1 VSRIVKWGMVAL
13 VVVLAGGAGAGGYAG
28 VRHLREPGAAPASTA
43 AAPDRALAGATVAPS
58 PAPTS
63 VGRAPSSAGVAA
75 ALRGPLGDAHLGHH
89 VLAEVRDV
97 ATGAL
102 LLTRGGT
109 TPAAP
114 ASTAKL
120 TTALAVLSVR
130 APSDRI
136 STRVVAGAQP
146 GTVVLVGGGD
156 PTLTAAASARPGAY
170 PDAAR
175 ISDLARQ
182 LHGVR
187 RVEVDGALFAG
198 PGVSPYW
205 APEDVPS
212 DYAAP
217 ITAAM
222 VDGGRDTPGATIR
235 STAPDLA
242 AGRALAAALG
252 LRGVLVSRAK
262 APAGARTL
270 ASVQSAPIST
280 LVTQM
285 LQTSDNVIAECLA
298 RQVAIA
304 QHQPASFAGGATAV
318 RAALHKLGVAIGTGL
333 VDGSGLA
340 ARDRLTPDTLAR
352 VLALATKAQPGL
364 LDALPVAGWSGT
376 LADRYLTGSAKAGA
390 GVVRAK
396 TGTLTSVSTLA
407 GLVHDKDGRLLA
419 FALMA
424 DRVGPTA
431 PDTTAAEAALDRA
444 AATLARCGC

>member
-1 VSRIVKWGMVAL
+1 MVAL
-13 VVVLAGGAGAGGYAG
+13 VVVLAGGAGMGGYAG
-28 VRHLREPGAAPASTA
+28 VRHLREPGPAPSSTA
-43 AAPDRALAGATVAPS
+43 PPPDRALAGATVAPS
-58 PAPTS
+58 PAPTP
-63 VGRAPSSAGVAA
+63 VGRAPSAAGVAA
-75 ALRGPLGDAHLGHH
+75 ALRGPLGDAHLGQH
-89 VLAEVRDV
+89 VIAEVRDV
-97 ATGAL
+97 ATGAVL
-102 LLTRGGT
+102 LNRGGT
-109 TPAAP
+109 TGAAP

-120 TTALAVLSVR
+120 TTALAVLAVHK
-130 APSDRI
+130 PSDRI
-136 STRVVAGAQP
+136 TTRVVADAQP

-156 PTLTAAASARPGAY
+156 PTLTAAASGQAGAY

-187 RVEVDGALFAG
+187 RVEVDGTLFAG
-198 PGVSPYW
+198 PGLSPYW

-235 STAPDLA
+235 STEPDLA

-252 LRGVLVSRAK
+252 LRGVSVSRAK

-270 ASVQSAPIST
+270 ATVQSAPIAT

-304 QHQPASFAGGATAV
+304 RHQPVSFAGAAVAV
-318 RAALHKLGVAIGTGL
+318 RQTLQKLGVAIGAGL

-364 LDALPVAGWSGT
+364 LDGLPVAGWSGT
-376 LADRYLTGSAKAGA
+376 LADRYLTGSATAGA
-390 GVVRAK
+390 GVIRAK

-407 GLVHDKDGRLLA
+407 GLIHDRDGRLLA

-431 PDTTAAEAALDRA
+431 ADTTAAEAALDRA